1 MSGLPFRSKLAPF
14 EQEITELRRKRPP
27 VSYRQIV
34 QLLKERHGVEVTING
49 VFVFLRTRRKWYR
62 REAADAKKQTAPQK
76 VSQVSRS
83 QRPALPA
90 ALTNRP
96 GGSNQGTPGR
106 KLFNYTYSNTY
117 NLTRLTPEEKAAL
130 EKKME
135 KLKKVKKVKK
145 AKK

>member
-14 EQEITELRRKRPP
+14 EQEIIELRRQRPP

-34 QLLKERHGVEVTING
+34 QLLKEQHGVEVTING
-49 VFVFLRTRRKWYR
+49 VFAFLRTRRKWDR
-62 REAADAKKQTAPQK
+62 RAAAAKKQAVPQQ

-83 QRPALPA
+83 RRPAPPA
-90 ALTNRP
+90 VVTNRP
-96 GGSNQGTPGR
+96 GDGNQATPGR

-130 EKKME
+130 EKRLDEERKRQS
-135 KLKKVKKVKK
+135 
-145 AKK
+145 

>member
-27 VSYRQIV
+27 VAYRQIV

-49 VFVFLRTRRKWYR
+49 VFAFLRTRRKW
-62 REAADAKKQTAPQK
+62 AAAESKKATPRVASQHPNSRQT
-76 VSQVSRS
+76 VT
-83 QRPALPA
+83 PAVA
-90 ALTNRP
+90 ANRP

-130 EKKME
+130 EKRLDE
-135 KLKKVKKVKK
+135 EGGRQT
-145 AKK
+145 

>member
-27 VSYRQIV
+27 VAYRQIV

-49 VFVFLRTRRKWYR
+49 VFAFLRTRRKWDR
-62 REAADAKKQTAPQK
+62 RAAAESKKATPRVASQHPNSRQTVTPP
-76 VSQVSRS
+76 V
-83 QRPALPA
+83 A
-90 ALTNRP
+90 ANRP

-117 NLTRLTPEEKAAL
+117 NLTRLTPEEKTAL
-130 EKKME
+130 EKRLEEERKRQS
-135 KLKKVKKVKK
+135 
-145 AKK
+145 

>member
-14 EQEITELRRKRPP
+14 EQEIIELRRKRPP

-49 VFVFLRTRRKWYR
+49 VFAFLQNPKKVGSPGSCG
-62 REAADAKKQTAPQK
+62 KKQATPQEA
-76 VSQVSRS
+76 SQASRFS
-83 QRPALPA
+83 TTVPPAVV
-90 ALTNRP
+90 TNRP
-96 GGSNQGTPGR
+96 GDSNQGTPGR

-130 EKKME
+130 EKRLDEERKRQS
-135 KLKKVKKVKK
+135 
-145 AKK
+145 